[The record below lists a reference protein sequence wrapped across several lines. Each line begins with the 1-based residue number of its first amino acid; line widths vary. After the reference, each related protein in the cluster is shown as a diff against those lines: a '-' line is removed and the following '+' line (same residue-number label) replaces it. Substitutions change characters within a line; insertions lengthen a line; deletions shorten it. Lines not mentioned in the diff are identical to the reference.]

1 MEESVM
7 WQAIIPI
14 IGSVLEKV
22 LPDPQAQADAKIKL
36 LELAQKGDLAVLDAE
51 TKIALGQIEVNKT
64 EAGTDM
70 FRGGWRPATGWACVI
85 GLIYQFIVQPIL
97 PWAVSVMGG
106 TVPPLPPI
114 DNETLMVLLMG
125 MLGLGGMRSFERVK
139 GKA

>member
-1 MEESVM
+1 M

-51 TKIALGQIEVNKT
+51 TKMALGQIEVNKT

-70 FRGGWRPATGWACVI
+70 FRGGWRPATGWACVF
-85 GLIYQFIVQPIL
+85 GLVYQFIVQPIL
-97 PWAVSVMGG
+97 PWAVSMFGG
-106 TVPPLPPI
+106 SVPPLPPI
-114 DNETLMVLLMG
+114 DNETLMVLLTG
-125 MLGLGGMRSFERVK
+125 MLGLGGMRSWEKAK
-139 GKA
+139 GIK